1 MRKAASE
8 NVTQASGELGFRSAC
23 KNGCYDRRL
32 AVHHEPYWDK
42 RQHSRFRCMRA
53 PCSCCGRW
61 YLLRTPQ
68 SAGSAHNGRLIASA
82 RDNVRFTLAVSVSLF
97 PRACGGHDRG
107 QELRIRHSVRRISP
121 YLPTDQQK
129 RTYRQLDPMMSRYWQ
144 RYSSRQSKRLEW
156 NSKVLCEVLPPP
168 RRESFRYAQYSSGS
182 QEASLPGP
190 PNSGR

>member
-8 NVTQASGELGFRSAC
+8 DVTQASGELGFRSAC

-82 RDNVRFTLAVSVSLF
+82 RDNVSLHSRFLCLYFRVPAGGMTAVRSFASVTVCAGYLHTF
-97 PRACGGHDRG
+97 P
-107 QELRIRHSVRRISP
+107 QISKKEL
-121 YLPTDQQK
+121 TG
-129 RTYRQLDPMMSRYWQ
+129 
-144 RYSSRQSKRLEW
+144 
-156 NSKVLCEVLPPP
+156 N
-168 RRESFRYAQYSSGS
+168 
-182 QEASLPGP
+182 
-190 PNSGR
+190 